1 MIVLENT
8 DFLVVDK
15 PSGVS
20 SQDDETDGKSLLSL
34 YPNTHVI
41 TRLDKRV
48 SGLVLL
54 AKNKESAA
62 QLTALL
68 VSGGLEKRYSC
79 MVGQKPTE
87 ENAVLKNW
95 LKKVGLRSKVYSKP
109 TEGAKEAALE
119 YRLVGSSERYYLLE
133 VKIFTGRFHQIR
145 SQLAARGM
153 PIVGDLKYGF
163 KRNSKDGSIF
173 LACTKMEFKWKGDL
187 VSAKVGLPELWKQ
200 YGF

>member
-1 MIVLENT
+1 MILLENAE
-8 DFLVVDK
+8 FLVVDK

-20 SQDDETDGKSLLSL
+20 SQDDETDGESLLSL
-34 YPNTHVI
+34 YPHTYVI

-68 VSGGLEKRYSC
+68 VAGDLEKKYSC
-79 MVGQKPTE
+79 VVAQKPDE

-95 LKKVGLRSKVYSKP
+95 LKKVGVKSKVYSQP
-109 TEGAKEAALE
+109 TEGAKEASLE
-119 YRLVGSSERYYLLE
+119 YSLVGSSERYFLLDI
-133 VKIFTGRFHQIR
+133 KIHTGRFHQIR
-145 SQLAARGM
+145 SQLAAHGM

-173 LACTKMEFKWKGDL
+173 LTCTQMGFKWKGNL
-187 VSAKVGLPELWKQ
+187 VSVQTGIPDLWKR